1 MLPIPSARELL
12 RRVPRVVFGLV
23 LFGVGVSMMILAN
36 LGLSPW
42 VVFHQGVSLHT
53 GLTIGVVTIIT
64 GIAVLLLWIPL
75 RERIGIGTVLNVMT
89 IGVVI
94 DAVLWI
100 APDSIDQLW
109 IRLVLMVGGVV
120 TVATGSGFYIGGGLG
135 PGPRDGVMTGL
146 ARRGVPIG
154 IARIGIEVTVLVAG
168 WLLGGTVGVGTV
180 LFAFGVGPLIHV
192 LLPKLSLDPLP
203 SRSAEDDDHASVRNR
218 PSTS

>member
-1 MLPIPSARELL
+1 MLPIPSAHALL

-23 LFGVGVSMMILAN
+23 LFGVGVSMMILAD

-53 GLTIGVVTIIT
+53 GLSIGVVTIIT
-64 GIAVLLLWIPL
+64 GVAVLLLWIPL
-75 RERIGIGTVLNVMT
+75 RERIGIGTILNVLI

-94 DAVLWI
+94 DSVLWI
-100 APDSIDQLW
+100 TPDSFDLW
-109 IRLVLMVGGVV
+109 LRWVLMVGGVV
-120 TVATGSGFYIGGGLG
+120 TVSIGSGFYIGGGLG
-135 PGPRDGVMTGL
+135 SGPRDGVMTGL

-168 WLLGGTVGVGTV
+168 WLLGGTVGIGTV

-192 LLPKLSLDPLP
+192 LLPKLSLEPLP
-203 SRSAEDDDHASVRNR
+203 TRSVEDDDHSSVRNR